1 MKSHGKQKRSAS
13 PSGGRKSQPFS
24 LKARLGSFAY
34 AFRGL
39 RLLLTK
45 EHNAWIHL
53 LATVVVIALGIYFE
67 ITEFEWC
74 SLIFAIGLV
83 WTAEALNTAI
93 EYLAD
98 ALCPEQNERVG
109 QAKDLAAAGVLLAAI
124 AAVFIGLLV
133 LGPYVTDWL
142 TKV

>member
-1 MKSHGKQKRSAS
+1 MKSHGKQKRSA
-13 PSGGRKSQPFS
+13 PSSGKESQSFS
-24 LKARLGSFAY
+24 LKARIGSFRY

-39 RLLLTK
+39 RLLIAK
-45 EHNAWIHL
+45 EHNAWIHS
-53 LATVVVIALGIYFE
+53 LATVGVIVLGVYFD

-74 SLIFAIGLV
+74 ALIFAMGLV
-83 WTAEALNTAI
+83 WAAEALNTAI

-98 ALCPEQNERVG
+98 AVSPERNERVG

-124 AAVFIGLLV
+124 AALFIGLLV

-142 TKV
+142 AG